1 MFLLSIYNIE
11 VYIQL
16 LVFKSHWKGDV
27 TLWFDLVL
35 AMGNQSLLGFLN
47 TGCWCYLSEL
57 GGVNHTCIG
66 TSVEL
71 TKQGAIAH
79 FQEFT
84 PFVLFT
90 WVLVVVDPVYF

>member
-1 MFLLSIYNIE
+1 M
-11 VYIQL
+11 
-16 LVFKSHWKGDV
+16 LVGWTRSQVSFGYPLFASR
-27 TLWFDLVL
+27 TVL

-47 TGCWCYLSEL
+47 TVCWCYLSEL
-57 GGVNHTCIG
+57 GGVNHTCMG

-71 TKQGAIAH
+71 TKQGAITH

-90 WVLVVVDPVYF
+90 WVLVVVDPVCF